1 MNKPELIPESVIIF
15 NDFTEE
21 IKLVMVGLI
30 SSDINIQLNP
40 VVDKLI
46 EQINATVQDMSMGC
60 IMKKIAVVHALMHKL
75 KLKELIDPLIK
86 SAYS

>member
-46 EQINATVQDMSMGC
+46 EQINATV
-60 IMKKIAVVHALMHKL
+60 
-75 KLKELIDPLIK
+75 
-86 SAYS
+86 